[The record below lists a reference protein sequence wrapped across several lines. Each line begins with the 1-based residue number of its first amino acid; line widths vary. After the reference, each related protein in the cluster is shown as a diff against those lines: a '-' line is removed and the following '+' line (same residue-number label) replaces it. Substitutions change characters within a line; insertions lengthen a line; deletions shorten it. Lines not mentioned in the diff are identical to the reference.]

1 MTIDI
6 RATVTCSLGAPVI
19 GGSVSDDYVQGVG
32 LIKTRGSLEVSGL
45 LRPATGTVVSISYT
59 KNGITR
65 QIPRQLRVLS
75 FFADP
80 FRRTTKIELGCQLT
94 YSQNKRKARK
104 WTYVDDPENADVSIV
119 EAEVITRPIYASS
132 VLSECLVAIGAGG
145 GIGLTNQFSVPEF
158 DFSSGYFNIASD
170 LLVSE
175 CLCGYLNQSGVLNVM
190 SLNAGSGSSSVITAN
205 DLIDVGAIGVGERPG
220 AAVAVTYSTIK
231 LKEPDPQD
239 TDLPTAADPP
249 AEPAP
254 ATPAPAEAAPP
265 PDSISTGNV
274 EREEMFSSAIVILV
288 GSKEFRYTAR
298 TVTESYYD
306 DWDRKVFSRSY
317 TTTIGAALNSGY
329 VQELLEADQVDAAVG
344 FGSKPAALWKVTN
357 IKYRIPATRKVPR
370 LKPEQDMGTVEN
382 TEALP
387 EDPSD
392 GDWVKVASQCFSLLQ
407 FNSAES
413 QWEPVSYAEIA
424 IEEQEVELPDGYD
437 EITSETTREYKPEA
451 GLVGAIASAYINPET
466 QEIFTPSFD
475 SREAS
480 RTEVKYTTEYSRVFS
495 NGQVYQAPTTTVRTQ
510 NYVSYG
516 ETQRGQQD
524 IALRQQQGEWL
535 SDYVDAALQIV
546 WSSADVR
553 IVTGREAF
561 LQRRPSKSDEVLNA
575 LAQKEPEEAA
585 RLKAGDAA
593 PPPPGSSKS
602 GYGQESVSETAY
614 VSGSSAST
622 DVTTFSMPYAPDDVF
637 FRTGTC
643 PDVTYGVSESD
654 ADAKARAF
662 GRAQNRLLLG
672 NRHGMQ
678 MQMAPEKMP
687 AAPMSNLVLQSNG
700 VMALY
705 KTNGTSWAFDA
716 NGVIA
721 STDALFWGAI
731 GGGTGSSGW
740 WFPVAP
746 GVTQLP
752 AAPTVVDGVVTH
764 GEPVPPWSEIV
775 KLEGRTRSMIE
786 VTSLPYPL
794 GLLTQ
799 APVATR
805 TTLQSVR
812 VSGFA
817 VPFGGDATIT
827 ALAPRFEASVD
838 ARPVSAGSTIA
849 AGVPVV
855 GREVGIYASPAAA
868 TIAIT
873 AYAPNVPGASWHM
886 RPPAANITVAAL
898 APTAP

>member
-45 LRPATGTVVSISYT
+45 VRPATGTFVTINYT
-59 KNGITR
+59 KNGVTR
-65 QIPRQLRVLS
+65 QIPRQLLVLS

-80 FRRTTKIELGCQLT
+80 FRRTTKIELGCKLT
-94 YSQNKRKARK
+94 YAQNKRKARK
-104 WTYVDDPENADVSIV
+104 WTYADDPENADVTIV

-132 VLSECLVAIGAGG
+132 VLSECLGALGVVASAG
-145 GIGLTNQFSVPEF
+145 LSNQFSVPEF
-158 DFSSGYFNIASD
+158 DFSGGYFNIASD

-175 CLCGYLNQSGVLNVM
+175 CLCGYLNSSGSFNVM
-190 SLNAGSGSSSVITAN
+190 SLGVGSGSSSVITAD
-205 DLIDVGAIGVGERPG
+205 DLIDVGPIGVGDRPG

-239 TDLPTAADPP
+239 ADLPTTANPP
-249 AEPAP
+249 AEPEP
-254 ATPAPAEAAPP
+254 ATPAPPEAAPP
-265 PDSISTGNV
+265 PESITTGSID
-274 EREEMFSSAIVILV
+274 REEMFSDGNIIIV
-288 GSKEFRYTAR
+288 GSREFRYTAR

-306 DWDRKVFSRSY
+306 EWDRKIHSRSY
-317 TTTIGAALNSGY
+317 TTTIGAAINSGF
-329 VQELLEADQVDAAVG
+329 VQEMLEADYVDTAVG
-344 FGSKPAALWKVTN
+344 FGNKPAALWKITN
-357 IKYRIPATRKVPR
+357 IKYKIPATRKVPR
-370 LKPEQDMGTVEN
+370 LKPEQDQGTVEN
-382 TEALP
+382 TEELP
-387 EDPSD
+387 ENPSD
-392 GDWVKVASQCFSLLQ
+392 GDWVKVASQCYSLLQ
-407 FNSAES
+407 FDSAE
-413 QWEPVSYAEIA
+413 QEWKPVSYAEIA
-424 IEEQEVELPDGYD
+424 IAEQEVELPDGYD
-437 EITSETTREYKPEA
+437 EIASETTIEYKPEA
-451 GLVGAIASAYINPET
+451 ALAGAIASAYINPQT
-466 QEIFTPSFD
+466 QEIFTPSFA

-480 RTEVKYTTEYSRVFS
+480 RTETRYSTKYSRVFS
-495 NGQVYQAPTTTVRTQ
+495 NGQIYQSPSTTVRTQ

-535 SDYVDAALQIV
+535 SDYADAALQVV
-546 WSSADVR
+546 WSSSEVR

-561 LQRRPSKSDEVLNA
+561 LQRRPSQSDKILNT
-575 LAQKEPEEAA
+575 LAQKDPEEAA
-585 RLKAGDAA
+585 RIKAGDAA

-602 GYGQESVSETAY
+602 GYGQESASETAY
-614 VSGSSAST
+614 VTGSSTST
-622 DVTTFSMPYAPDDVF
+622 DVTTFAMPYAPDDVF
-637 FRTGTC
+637 YRTGTC
-643 PDVTYGVSESD
+643 PDVTYGATKSD
-654 ADAKARAF
+654 ADSKARAF
-662 GRAQNRLLLG
+662 GRVQNRLLLG

-687 AAPMSNLVLQSNG
+687 TAPMSNLVLQSGG

-752 AAPTVVDGVVTH
+752 AAPTVVDGVIAH

-786 VTSLPYPL
+786 VTALPYPL
-794 GLLTQ
+794 ELLTEVTI
-799 APVATR
+799 ANR

-817 VPFGGDATIT
+817 VPFGGDTTIA

-838 ARPVSAGSTIA
+838 VRPVSADNTITA
-849 AGVPVV
+849 WVPVV
-855 GREVGIYASPAAA
+855 GREVGIYANPAAA
-868 TIAIT
+868 TITIT

-886 RPPAANITVAAL
+886 RPPAANISVAAL